1 MQASESEQRCSI
13 CEAMTRKNASH
24 LVLCGLGLLTLG
36 AVTSLRG
43 AMPHQEPG
51 PTFKSGAVTVPVYAT
66 VTDLNHRLVTTL
78 SADDFVVLDD
88 GRPQPLKVFEKNVQ
102 PISVVLLLDASE
114 SMRQSIGLLQAA
126 AKQFVNNLLP
136 SDRVLLGAFNEK
148 IRWVPPFTNNRNTLN
163 LALDYFGPKKSTSE
177 PHCGRRCTR
186 ASGISAPSTAAGSY
200 SSSRTAKATGATIKR
215 SRSTSGRSSTT

>member
-1 MQASESEQRCSI
+1 MRI
-13 CEAMTRKNASH
+13 HDWCENASH
-24 LVLCGLGLLTLG
+24 LVLCGLGLLALG

-66 VTDLNHRLVTTL
+66 VTDLNHRVVTTL

-88 GRPQPLKVFEKNVQ
+88 GRPAAQGVGRTSE

-136 SDRVLLGAFNEK
+136 SDRVLLGAFNER
-148 IRWVPPFTNNRNTLN
+148 IMWVRPFTNNRNTLN
-163 LALDYFGPKKSTSE
+163 LALDSLDQKSRLRNRIVA
-177 PHCGRRCTR
+177 GDAR
-186 ASGISAPSTAAGSY
+186 ASGISAQSRAARSY
-200 SSSRTAKATGATIKR
+200 SSSRTAKATGATIRKPEVPP
-215 SRSTSGRSSTT
+215 SRDP